1 MFFLIILKLTV
12 SASFWSIWPHL
23 YCSHALPFSIGRNT
37 CILYLHIFTFIYTCL
52 WLTGPNAGPGAEL
65 CFWDIPGMFEWQR
78 SLGQHQGKILSTIL
92 TSKISSDM
100 LVSMWVSVWVSMYY
114 HAPNNLVSLYCLC
127 LIWISVELSFVIWVV
142 NQDGNEP
149 LLNSDHLSVYSP
161 YSLFCQA
168 FVLKEGS
175 QVPLITGVISM
186 PCTDVEPV
194 SHVSTKN
201 KDLFEWAVNLY
212 INTTAWYNY
221 IWTQCMLAS
230 PVTYDRLWSAVW

>member
-12 SASFWSIWPHL
+12 SASFWWIIWPHL

-37 CILYLHIFTFIYTCL
+37 CILYLHIHVFTFIYTCL

-127 LIWISVELSFVIWVV
+127 LIWIISYHKCRTFICYLGCQSGWKWTLVEFWSFIS
-142 NQDGNEP
+142 
-149 LLNSDHLSVYSP
+149 LFTLLSVLP
-161 YSLFCQA
+161 GLCF
-168 FVLKEGS
+168 KG
-175 QVPLITGVISM
+175 GISG
-186 PCTDVEPV
+186 PSD
-194 SHVSTKN
+194 N
-201 KDLFEWAVNLY
+201 WGN
-212 INTTAWYNY
+212 
-221 IWTQCMLAS
+221 
-230 PVTYDRLWSAVW
+230 